1 MLNAFADAVH
11 GVHADNVVIAG
22 GTAPFTS
29 ADGTTEQWGVGPL
42 AFLRGVLC
50 LGKNLRPTCDAR
62 AKFDVWAHHP
72 YTSGGPS
79 HHANFPD
86 DVSLGDLP
94 KLKAVLDAG
103 VRARKVVSR
112 GRVRFWVT
120 EFSWDTSPPDP
131 QAVPLALQARWVSEA
146 MYTMWRSGVSL
157 VTWFTLVDSPFP
169 DSPYQSGLYF
179 VNGKPKPALEA
190 FRFPF
195 VALKAGTSLRLWGRT
210 PGSKPGR
217 VVVER
222 QGSGWRRIATVRT
235 DRFGIFNVKRPFVAG
250 VYRARFAGEPTLAFS
265 TTEPPD
271 HFYRPFGTPY

>member
-1 MLNAFADAVH
+1 M
-11 GVHADNVVIAG
+11 G
-22 GTAPFTS
+22 
-29 ADGTTEQWGVGPL
+29 
-42 AFLRGVLC
+42 R
-50 LGKNLRPTCDAR
+50 
-62 AKFDVWAHHP
+62 
-72 YTSGGPS
+72 S

-103 VRARKVVSR
+103 VRARKIVSR

-195 VALKAGTSLRLWGRT
+195 VALKAGTSMRLWGRT